1 MEWWEDPNW
10 EDPER
15 KAIRDEQRRQARL
28 EHWWERQEDGQPRL
42 DWVALAEGVLD
53 LLLDLIDA
61 IT

>member
-28 EHWWERQEDGQPRL
+28 EHWWERQEDGRPRL
-42 DWVALAEGVLD
+42 DWVDLAEGVLD
-53 LLLDLIDA
+53 LLLALIDA

>member
-42 DWVALAEGVLD
+42 DWVDLAEGVLD

>member
-28 EHWWERQEDGQPRL
+28 EHWW
-42 DWVALAEGVLD
+42 
-53 LLLDLIDA
+53 
-61 IT
+61 

>member
-28 EHWWERQEDGQPRL
+28 EHWWERQEDGRPQL
-42 DWVALAEGVLD
+42 DWVDLAEGVLD

>member
-28 EHWWERQEDGQPRL
+28 EHWWERREDERRSLNWGDL
-42 DWVALAEGVLD
+42 VGEVLD

-61 IT
+61 LT